1 MVHWLVRNAQ
11 IFQTASM
18 PLDLLWDRI
27 RLLASLWCSANG
39 CLCVCVCVLLGEG
52 EWLLIY
58 EGTGLPLLTSFL
70 EGILGGFL

>member
-39 CLCVCVCVLLGEG
+39 CLCVCVCVC
-52 EWLLIY
+52 
-58 EGTGLPLLTSFL
+58 FV
-70 EGILGGFL
+70 GGGGVVTNLRRDWAAIAHFFS